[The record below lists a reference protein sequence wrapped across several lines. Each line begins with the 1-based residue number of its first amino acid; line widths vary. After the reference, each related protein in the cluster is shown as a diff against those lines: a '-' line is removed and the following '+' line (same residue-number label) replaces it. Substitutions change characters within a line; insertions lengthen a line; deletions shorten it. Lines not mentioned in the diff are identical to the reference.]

1 MKILA
6 VLRVLMLSPVGIL
19 LTNEGVCEILQS
31 TFKICFEIRLSDLLR
46 KTAELALNDMIQLLF
61 KRLPTFSEE
70 NLPLLKKLKMR
81 NSGSNEGKSRRK
93 RHEDGETKRSRA
105 KSKSTKDVS
114 PAPNSTQK
122 KNHLSSEDNKSLDL
136 TSSPASTDP
145 VSPGFSVDADV
156 LARSPTGSVT
166 DLSQIQSDNE
176 GEPSENKAN
185 EPIDQPDAT
194 KNPANEQ
201 EIAEASD
208 VKVTVTSPKGTE
220 YNVDKDESKKT
231 TDDKADLEKEEDG
244 AKVASEKEF
253 VNAQG
258 VTFTPTAEMV
268 DDSGSLIPY
277 GLPCV
282 RELFRFLTS
291 LISPHDGIASTT
303 GGSSTSSSSGGITFQ
318 NDSMIQIALSLLAT
332 ALETGVDHL
341 DKYESLLDLVKDDVS
356 SRFKNYQ
363 YLHLN

>member
-61 KRLPTFSEE
+61 KRLPSFSEE

-81 NSGSNEGKSRRK
+81 NSGSNDGKSRRK

-105 KSKSTKDVS
+105 KSKSAKDVS

-122 KNHLSSEDNKSLDL
+122 KNNLSTEDNKSLDL
-136 TSSPASTDP
+136 TSSPATTDP

-176 GEPSENKAN
+176 CEPAENKEN
-185 EPIDQPDAT
+185 EPVDQPDST
-194 KNPANEQ
+194 KTPANEQ
-201 EIAEASD
+201 EISEVSE

-220 YNVDKDESKKT
+220 YNVDKEESKKT
-231 TDDKADLEKEEDG
+231 TDAKADVEKEDDD

-253 VNAQG
+253 VNSQG

-268 DDSGSLIPY
+268 DDTGSLIPY

-356 SRFKNYQ
+356 GFKSLIYI
-363 YLHLN
+363 